1 MLPPATIRDTQ
12 TNFPQTP
19 IGKVDEICG
28 PLNQVYFTIKPQEGI
43 QAKSFKA
50 GDKFYIGGDKL
61 LPLDRCATLHCLTQ
75 LLLTRPGSSPSPSP
89 LPARRALRS
98 LLVQVAV
105 VDPVAVPVAAVA
117 EAHPED
123 EADPPA
129 AAAVSH
135 EADRLA
141 VAVAAVEDSRGVD
154 VVVAVVAS
162 AAVDVEDTKHSGGFS
177 LWYHPGPQDYQ
188 PIPRSFDGVWEL
200 NWVFLYMWNIGA
212 MLKIRKTDAMSIG
225 RVVIMNYL
233 PQTCNTRCTAITNGS
248 QQCSQQFN
256 EAVEQMASN
265 SKWQSNKATQAY
277 YAGCGMQAN
286 PAPTR
291 RLDTSHAD

>member
-1 MLPPATIRDTQ
+1 MLPPATTRATQ
-12 TNFPQTP
+12 TNALQTP

-61 LPLDRCATLHCLTQ
+61 LPLDRCAMLYRDPQ
-75 LLLTRPGSSPSPSP
+75 PLLTRPGSSPSPSP
-89 LPARRALRS
+89 LPVRRVSRS
-98 LLVQVAV
+98 LLVQVVA
-105 VDPVAVPVAAVA
+105 VDPAAALVAAVA

-123 EADPPA
+123 EADPLA

-141 VAVAAVEDSRGVD
+141 AAVAAAADSRGAD
-154 VVVAVVAS
+154 VVVVAL
-162 AAVDVEDTKHSGGFS
+162 AAVDAEDTKRSGGFS
-177 LWYHPGPQDYQ
+177 LLWYHPGPHDYQ

-225 RVVIMNYL
+225 KSSHLFNLFTTKTR
-233 PQTCNTRCTAITNGS
+233 NTTTTEDTKRC
-248 QQCSQQFN
+248 
-256 EAVEQMASN
+256 
-265 SKWQSNKATQAY
+265 
-277 YAGCGMQAN
+277 
-286 PAPTR
+286 
-291 RLDTSHAD
+291 

>member
-1 MLPPATIRDTQ
+1 
-12 TNFPQTP
+12 
-19 IGKVDEICG
+19 V
-28 PLNQVYFTIKPQEGI
+28 
-43 QAKSFKA
+43 
-50 GDKFYIGGDKL
+50 
-61 LPLDRCATLHCLTQ
+61 
-75 LLLTRPGSSPSPSP
+75 
-89 LPARRALRS
+89 RRALRS
-98 LLVQVAV
+98 LLVPVAV

-141 VAVAAVEDSRGVD
+141 VAVAAAEDSRGVD
-154 VVVAVVAS
+154 VAVVVVAL
-162 AAVDVEDTKHSGGFS
+162 AAVDVEDTKRSGGFS

-225 RVVIMNYL
+225 RVVMNYY
-233 PQTCNTRCTAITNGS
+233 QKMQHTCLRRVAS
-248 QQCSQQFN
+248 R
-256 EAVEQMASN
+256 AMASRAN
-265 SKWQSNKATQAY
+265 GITHPTTNRIPQQPATKLILQD
-277 YAGCGMQAN
+277 AGCRL
-286 PAPTR
+286 TR
-291 RLDTSHAD
+291 RPRVG

>member
-1 MLPPATIRDTQ
+1 MLQPATTRDTQ
-12 TNFPQTP
+12 TNVLQTP

-61 LPLDRCATLHCLTQ
+61 LPLDRCATLYCLPQ

-98 LLVQVAV
+98 LLVPVAV

-141 VAVAAVEDSRGVD
+141 VAVAAAEDSRGVD
-154 VVVAVVAS
+154 VVAVVVAL
-162 AAVDVEDTKHSGGFS
+162 AAVDVEDTKRSGGFS

-225 RVVIMNYL
+225 RVVMNYL
-233 PQTCNTRCTAITNGS
+233 PKHATHGALRQ
-248 QQCSQQFN
+248 
-256 EAVEQMASN
+256 QMASN
-265 SKWQSNKATQAY
+265 SKWHPTIRQSNSKWQSSKATQAY